1 VLYLTG
7 GENNIGGLTPEE
19 EQKEEKIRLT
29 EAELI
34 HELLHQAK
42 KNAEVIH
49 LLRVRNT
56 KKDALMKKLEQL
68 LNDSEGSKNC

>member
-1 VLYLTG
+1 LLYLTG

-49 LLRVRNT
+49 LLRLCNT
-56 KKDALMKKLEQL
+56 KKYALMKKIRTVVE
-68 LNDSEGSKNC
+68 